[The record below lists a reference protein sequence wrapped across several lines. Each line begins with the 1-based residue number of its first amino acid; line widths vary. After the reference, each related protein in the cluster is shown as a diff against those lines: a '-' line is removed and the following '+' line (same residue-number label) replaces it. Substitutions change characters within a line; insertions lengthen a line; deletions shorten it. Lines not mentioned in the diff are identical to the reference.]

1 MIPPRKSRNHA
12 CVWPTGRIV
21 HFFAMPFAIMPSMN
35 ATERSVL
42 PTLAPGEGC
51 TGCAACRAV
60 CLKGAI
66 AMVADG
72 EGFLRP
78 RVDGARCVGCHRCE
92 QVCPVLQPGEPDAS
106 PVCYAAYTRD
116 EELRL
121 KSSSGGIFT
130 ELARPIVE
138 SGGVVF
144 GCVLEHSRLVA
155 IHAKAETME
164 DLAEMRGSKYVQSD
178 LRDTFREA
186 RAALENGRQVLFS
199 GTPCQIA
206 GLNGFL
212 GRRYDNLL
220 TVEVVCHGVSSPA
233 VFEAYKARIAQALG
247 HLPVAVSFRDKYY
260 SWRRF
265 ALTVSF
271 AEGGE
276 RRADHHTDFYLQAF
290 CAGLCLRPSCYQCVA
305 REGRSGV
312 DVTLGDFWGA
322 EVLCPDLDD
331 NRGLSWVT
339 LHTET
344 GRAAWNQVSGRLI
357 CREVTVTD
365 AMRENMCYVRSVR
378 RPWGRR
384 VFMRRFARTADWERL
399 LLRAR
404 LGVWPVRTV
413 RLGLWHLKQ
422 RFLGGRR

>member
-92 QVCPVLQPGEPDAS
+92 QVCPVLQSGEPDAS

-130 ELARPIVE
+130 ELAKPIVE

-144 GCVLEHSRLVA
+144 GCVWERPQLVA
-155 IHAKAETME
+155 IHAKAETMD
-164 DLAEMRGSKYVQSD
+164 DLAAIRGSKYVQSD

-233 VFEAYKARIAQALG
+233 VFEAYKARLEAG
-247 HLPVAVSFRDKYY
+247 GGKVVDVAFRRKNPG
-260 SWRRF
+260 WRE
-265 ALTVSF
+265 
-271 AEGGE
+271 AEF
-276 RRADHHTDFYLQAF
+276 RAVRADGSSLCGPYPENAYMDAF
-290 CAGLCLRPSCYQCVA
+290 LSGLSLRPSCARCVA
-305 REGRSGV
+305 KTGRSGA

-322 EVLCPDLDD
+322 EVFCPDLDD

-339 LHTET
+339 LHTEA
-344 GRAAWNQVSGRLI
+344 GRKAWARVVNRLI
-357 CREVTVTD
+357 SREVTVKD

-378 RPWGRR
+378 RPLGRR
-384 VFMRRFARTADWERL
+384 VFMRRFAGTADWERL

-404 LGVWPVRTV
+404 LGVWPVRTA

>member
-92 QVCPVLQPGEPDAS
+92 QVCPVLQPGEPDVS

-130 ELARPIVE
+130 ELAWPIVE

-233 VFEAYKARIAQALG
+233 VFEAYKARLEAG
-247 HLPVAVSFRDKYY
+247 GGKVVDVAFRRKNPG
-260 SWRRF
+260 WRE
-265 ALTVSF
+265 
-271 AEGGE
+271 AEF
-276 RRADHHTDFYLQAF
+276 RAVRADGSSLCGPYPENAYMDAF
-290 CAGLCLRPSCYQCVA
+290 LSGLSLRPSCARCVA
-305 REGRSGV
+305 KAGRSGA

-322 EVLCPDLDD
+322 GVFCPDLDD

-357 CREVTVTD
+357 SREVTVTD

-378 RPWGRR
+378 RPLGRR
-384 VFMRRFARTADWERL
+384 VFMRRFAGTADWERL